1 MTATEMLSPLL
12 DVGTAGMERIVAWA
26 EEHEWMWTKSL
37 FLVTPGEGLDAK
49 ALELAETIGLDAGT
63 MKYVILL
70 LAAYPLAAVFA
81 RLPNATTKHI
91 FSAGLGVWIM
101 QFVFYGQWIHSFIS
115 SAATYLMVLVL
126 PNRHMPHIVFAFV
139 LGYISLAHIYRAY
152 VDYMGWSLDFTGP
165 QMVLTI
171 KLSSFA
177 YNVWDGRKWAE
188 IEKDTGDKRKDRV
201 LKARR
206 TYAIRSVPNPLE
218 FFGYIYCF
226 SSILA
231 GPAFE
236 YSEYDKATSGK
247 AYEKDGKATAK
258 PSSWLPAL
266 SKLGA
271 GLLCLALNQIGGP
284 YFKLEGMRSSAVA
297 GMPMYER
304 IAKAWI
310 TLFFVRMKYFF
321 AWKTADGASV
331 LGGFGFQGYGA
342 DGKVIGWDGVSNI
355 DIITFETSCNVAT
368 NTRAWNKRSQGWL
381 ERYVYMRTGNS
392 LMATYFVSA
401 FWHGFYPGYYLFFMS
416 LPMVTAAAREGKKK
430 ISPYMTQ
437 EGVAGM
443 AYHGVVVFMVTLSV
457 NYLVIPF
464 QMLGLEESLD
474 VWGTF
479 YFGIHLIVMGLYLV
493 CQVIPTKKSKSKTT

>member
-1 MTATEMLSPLL
+1 Q
-12 DVGTAGMERIVAWA
+12 
-26 EEHEWMWTKSL
+26 
-37 FLVTPGEGLDAK
+37 
-49 ALELAETIGLDAGT
+49 
-63 MKYVILL
+63 YVLLL
-70 LAAYPLAAVFA
+70 LAAYPLAAVFV
-81 RLPNATTKHI
+81 RLPNAAAKHL
-91 FSAGLGVWIM
+91 FSTLLGVWIM

-115 SAATYLMVLVL
+115 SAATYLMVLTL
-126 PNRHMPHIVFAFV
+126 PNRHMPHVVFAFV
-139 LGYISLAHIYRAY
+139 LGYICLSHIYRAY

-206 TYAIRSVPNPLE
+206 DYAIRSMPNPLE

-236 YSEYDKATSGK
+236 YKEYDNATSGK
-247 AYEKDGKATAK
+247 AYEKDGKPHPM
-258 PSSWLPAL
+258 PSNWAAAL
-266 SKLGA
+266 SKFGS
-271 GLLCLALNQIGGP
+271 GMLCLTLFQVGSG
-284 YFKLEGMRSSAVA
+284 YFPLTGMRSSEVA
-297 GMPMYER
+297 GMPIPKR
-304 IAKAWI
+304 IMNAWI

-331 LGGFGFQGYGA
+331 LGGFGFQGYGP
-342 DGKVIGWDGVSNI
+342 DGQVAGWDGVSNI
-355 DIITFETSCNVAT
+355 DIMTFETSCNVAT
-368 NTRAWNKRSQGWL
+368 NTRAWNKRTQGWL

-392 LMATYFVSA
+392 LTATYFVSA

-416 LPMVTAAAREGKKK
+416 LPMITTAARAGKKK
-430 ISPYMTQ
+430 ISPYMPQ
-437 EGVAGM
+437 EGAAGM
-443 AYHGVVVFMVTLSV
+443 AYHGLCVFLVTLTV

-464 QMLGLEESLD
+464 QLLGLTESLD

-479 YFGIHLIVMGLYLV
+479 SFGIHVLVVALYLV
-493 CQVIPTKKSKSKTT
+493 CQIIPTKKVQ